1 MGLTPDDREPDPD
14 RLLQYVRERRTT
26 YFRAYFHSATTL
38 NYLRGLLSSGFA
50 SLHSPQEWSL
60 GHVRSSTL
68 LKEYTSTV
76 TSVLD
81 CLDFMAHIGA
91 DSSFVSEFLERT
103 EVFTS
108 HEALLLDYE
117 EKLTRKYGN
126 SWIDGSAHFI
136 WVGERT
142 RDLNGAHIE
151 FIRGVENPIGIK
163 LGPTLEG
170 DELVKLLD
178 IVNPTCEIGKVTL
191 ISRYGHKN
199 VSYSTMVV
207 NK

>member
-1 MGLTPDDREPDPD
+1 MIESPIQTDWPSYLAQSLLAKADD
-14 RLLQYVRERRTT
+14 
-26 YFRAYFHSATTL
+26 RAYFHSATTL
-38 NYLRGLLSSGFA
+38 NYVRALLSSGFA
-50 SLHSPQEWSL
+50 SLRSPQEWSL
-60 GHVRSSTL
+60 GHVRSSSL
-68 LKEYTSTV
+68 LTEYTATV

-91 DSSFVSEFLERT
+91 ENPLISEVLERT
-103 EVFTS
+103 EIFTS

-117 EKLTRKYGN
+117 ESLTRQTGGTWFN
-126 SWIDGSAHFI
+126 GSAHYI

-142 RDLNGAHIE
+142 RELGGAHIE

-178 IVNPTCEIGKVTL
+178 IVNPNCEVGKVTL

-199 VSYSTMVV
+199 VTPSLTTRY
-207 NK
+207 